1 MGDMQW
7 DDARGA
13 EHWSVPARR
22 ATFARSA
29 AATPRAPSARDEPQ
43 RNARRDRL
51 REVAELPR
59 AFQSLFSSFKYF
71 NGIQAEMIDYILST
85 SRSFVVS
92 ACARRARSAPASRR
106 ARRRLLPPPIFRS
119 HSCVSPLR
127 PGAPTGSGKTV
138 LLELAILQML
148 LKRVDRNTGAFEHRP
163 GELKAIY
170 MAPLKALVQEK
181 KEEWISRFGPLGVVC
196 KELTGDADVAS
207 WSELTNVDIILTTP
221 EKFDSITRKNKDRGG
236 MAFFG
241 DLALVMIDEVHLLG
255 DERGGALEAV
265 ISRLKVLS
273 ERASMRAAPL
283 GSVRFAACSAT
294 VSNLDDVG
302 RWLCAPSPEGTR
314 RFGEEYRPV
323 TLETKVLGY
332 DPAKNDYLFERRLN
346 DRLMDVVTTHYDG
359 KPALVFCNSR
369 DGAASAAKE
378 LASKASTFRSH
389 PFVRDGAHRSR
400 LAEAA
405 SRVSC
410 KALAQTIPHGVG
422 FHTSALEYADRDLC
436 EQLFR
441 GRILTVL
448 CCTSTLAMGVN
459 LPAFLCVVRGT
470 RQYAGSGTYREMER
484 GTLLQMCGRAGRP
497 QFDVEGRAV
506 IMTQRS
512 TVGAYVGLVHGTD
525 PIESNL
531 GLAMPEHINAEI
543 AGGIV
548 TDAATAVDWLRH
560 SFFFI
565 RVGKNPRHYDV
576 APGVAAEQACDRI
589 ARDTLREL
597 ADARLC
603 ETADV
608 DGAGGEGSHRR
619 AIVSVRPLEGGRVM
633 SDMYIRFRT
642 MRLLMEVSSPASVS
656 DLLETLSRAE
666 EFSQIKLRREE
677 KKILKEW
684 NLSEE
689 PIVRF
694 KVTEARGKAGK
705 RAVAK
710 VIRTPAEKIFVATQ
724 EAMSD
729 EFATVLPPGMRLEVE
744 NVFTN
749 GRRIMRGAAR
759 YYAKTAD
766 GGFAACCNAL
776 RLSKALEMRAWD
788 DTRFP
793 MRQIPQCG
801 KKSILALAAAGYLSL
816 DDVAAADPRALE
828 RVVNRQ
834 FPHGD
839 HLIDAVLALPAPM
852 RLSLTVE
859 EAWNGGV
866 VVSVCLR
873 RSPAAAAANR
883 GRSRLPN
890 APPAEDASP
899 GGPGGVGGRRWNAHL
914 IVGCKWRDTL
924 LHFERISRDA
934 LTRPGDGDE
943 SGTLLRRVVRCG
955 TVPRPGEDVV
965 VAATIIFEGCVGRDV
980 HDVVTCRVPRHGRIT
995 PLMSG
1000 GGAVDAA
1007 TPPARRALGKEN
1019 ENENAGRLGEPAT
1032 PAPPPVAFAKSPGAR
1047 RPSIVSASVSPVGD
1061 APRPRFAQTTLP
1073 RLSPTAAR
1081 DGDDR
1086 GYGPELDDAAP
1097 PRKTQKVA
1105 RAPSVDAARAFR
1117 DDACGME
1124 LDMDWDG
1131 DW

>member
-1 MGDMQW
+1 M
-7 DDARGA
+7 
-13 EHWSVPARR
+13 
-22 ATFARSA
+22 SA
-29 AATPRAPSARDEPQ
+29 SPS
-43 RNARRDRL
+43 
-51 REVAELPR
+51 
-59 AFQSLFSSFKYF
+59 
-71 NGIQAEMIDYILST
+71 
-85 SRSFVVS
+85 
-92 ACARRARSAPASRR
+92 
-106 ARRRLLPPPIFRS
+106 IFLS

-127 PGAPTGSGKTV
+127 PGAPSGSGKTV
-138 LLELAILQML
+138 LFELAIIQML

-163 GELKAIY
+163 GEHKAIY

-181 KEEWISRFGPLGVVC
+181 KEEWISRFGPLGIVC

-241 DLALVMIDEVHLLG
+241 DVALVMIDEVHILG

-273 ERASMRAAPL
+273 ERASMRTAPL

-302 RWLCAPSPEGTR
+302 RWLRAPLPEGTR

-332 DPAKNDYLFERRLN
+332 KPAKNDYLFERRLN
-346 DRLMDVVTTHYDG
+346 DRLMEVVTTHYDG
-359 KPALVFCNSR
+359 KPALVFCGSR
-369 DGAASAAKE
+369 NGAADAAKE
-378 LASKASTFRSH
+378 LATKASTFRSH
-389 PFVRDGAHRSR
+389 PFVRDHAHRSR

-422 FHTSALEYADRDLC
+422 FHTSAVECADRDLC

-441 GRILTVL
+441 GRMLTVL

-512 TVGAYVGLVHGTD
+512 TVGAYVGLTHGTD

-531 GLAMPEHINAEI
+531 CLAMPEYLNAEI

-548 TDAATAVDWLRH
+548 TDVATAVDLLSH
-560 SFFFI
+560 SFYFI

-576 APGVAAEQACDRI
+576 APGVAAVQACDCI

-603 ETADV
+603 KTVEV
-608 DGAGGEGSHRR
+608 DGDSDGGGEEGDRR
-619 AIVSVRPLEGGRVM
+619 AIVSIRPLEGGRVM

-642 MRLLMEVSSPASVS
+642 MRLLMEISSPASVS

-677 KKILKEW
+677 KKTLKEW

-694 KVTEARGKAGK
+694 KVTETRGKAGT

-710 VIRTPAEKIFVATQ
+710 VIRTPAEKIFIATQ
-724 EAMSD
+724 GAMSD
-729 EFATVLPPGMRLEVE
+729 EFTDVHPPGMRLEVD

-749 GRRIMRGAAR
+749 GRRIMQGAAR
-759 YYAKTAD
+759 YYAKTAE

-801 KKSILALAAAGYLSL
+801 KKSILALAAAGYRSL

-828 RVVNRQ
+828 RIVNRQ

-839 HLIDAVLALPAPM
+839 HLIDSVLALPAPM

-859 EAWNGGV
+859 EAWNGGM
-866 VVSVCLR
+866 VVSVELR
-873 RSPAAAAANR
+873 RSPAVPAANR
-883 GRSRLPN
+883 GRSRLPF
-890 APPAEDASP
+890 APSVEDASSDR
-899 GGPGGVGGRRWNAHL
+899 PGGVGGRRWNAHL
-914 IVGCKWRDTL
+914 IVGCEWRDTL

-934 LTRPGDGDE
+934 LTRPGEGDD
-943 SGTLLRRVVRCG
+943 SDALLRRVARCG

-965 VAATIIFEGCVGRDV
+965 VTATLIFEGCVGRDV
-980 HDVVTCRVPRHGRIT
+980 RDTVTCRVPPHGRAT
-995 PLMSG
+995 PLMG
-1000 GGAVDAA
+1000 RGGAIDVA
-1007 TPPARRALGKEN
+1007 TPPARRALGEIN
-1019 ENENAGRLGEPAT
+1019 ENEALGGEPAT
-1032 PAPPPVAFAKSPGAR
+1032 PAPLLVAFAEPSSAG
-1047 RPSIVSASVSPVGD
+1047 RPSIVSSASPLDEASG
-1061 APRPRFAQTTLP
+1061 FARRTLP
-1073 RLSPTAAR
+1073 RRGLTLAR
-1081 DGDDR
+1081 DGDHG
-1086 GYGPELDDAAP
+1086 GYGSAIDDAARRHKT
-1097 PRKTQKVA
+1097 PRIE
-1105 RAPSVDAARAFR
+1105 RAPSVAASRAFR